1 MIRFFCIK
9 CTIRTS
15 TLINLRRY
23 IMFEIDLKD
32 RRAIY
37 EQIIDKF
44 KQLIIRDIL
53 KQDEKLPSVRELAK
67 QLTIN
72 PNTIQK
78 AYREL
83 ERQGYIY
90 SVKGRGN
97 FVSSEIKK
105 VDDAKVEYLKKQ
117 IEKSVSEL
125 MFIGIEKKELIEL
138 IERIYDNT
146 KGGNEDD

>member
-1 MIRFFCIK
+1 
-9 CTIRTS
+9 
-15 TLINLRRY
+15 
-23 IMFEIDLKD
+23 MFEIDLKD

-37 EQIIDKF
+37 QQIIDKF
-44 KQLIIRDIL
+44 KQLIIKDIL
-53 KQDEKLPSVRELAK
+53 KHDDKIPSVRELAK

-97 FVSSEIKK
+97 FVCSGIKR
-105 VDDAKVEYLKKQ
+105 VDDAKVEDLKKQ
-117 IEKSVSEL
+117 IEKNVSEL
-125 MFIGIEKKELIEL
+125 MYIGVEKKELIKL
-138 IERIYDNT
+138 IEKIYENI
-146 KGGNEDD
+146 KGGSGDD

>member
-1 MIRFFCIK
+1 
-9 CTIRTS
+9 
-15 TLINLRRY
+15 
-23 IMFEIDLKD
+23 MFEIDLKD

-53 KQDEKLPSVRELAK
+53 KQDEKIPSVRELAK

-97 FVSSEIKK
+97 FVCSGIKK

-117 IEKSVSEL
+117 IEKNVSEL
-125 MFIGIEKKELIEL
+125 MFIGIEKNELISL
-138 IERIYDNT
+138 IEKIYEN
-146 KGGNEDD
+146 

>member
-1 MIRFFCIK
+1 
-9 CTIRTS
+9 
-15 TLINLRRY
+15 
-23 IMFEIDLKD
+23 MFEIDLKD

-44 KQLIIRDIL
+44 KQLIIRDVL
-53 KQDEKLPSVRELAK
+53 KQDEKIPSVRELAK

-97 FVSSEIKK
+97 FVTSEIKK

-117 IEKSVSEL
+117 IEKNVSEL
-125 MFIGIEKKELIEL
+125 MFIGIEKNELIDL
-138 IERIYDNT
+138 IERIYEAT
-146 KGGNEDD
+146 KGGNKDD

>member
-1 MIRFFCIK
+1 
-9 CTIRTS
+9 
-15 TLINLRRY
+15 
-23 IMFEIDLKD
+23 MFDIDLKD

-53 KQDEKLPSVRELAK
+53 KQDEKIPSVRELAK

-97 FVSSEIKK
+97 FVSSGIKK
-105 VDDAKVEYLKKQ
+105 VDDVKVEYLKKQ

-125 MFIGIEKKELIEL
+125 MFIGIEKNELIRL
-138 IERIYDNT
+138 IEEIYENT

>member
-1 MIRFFCIK
+1 
-9 CTIRTS
+9 
-15 TLINLRRY
+15 
-23 IMFEIDLKD
+23 MFEIDLKD

-53 KQDEKLPSVRELAK
+53 KQDEKIPSVRELAK

-125 MFIGIEKKELIEL
+125 MFIGIEKNELITL
-138 IERIYDNT
+138 IEKIYEST

>member
-1 MIRFFCIK
+1 
-9 CTIRTS
+9 
-15 TLINLRRY
+15 
-23 IMFEIDLKD
+23 MFEIDLKD

-44 KQLIIRDIL
+44 KQLIIKDIL
-53 KQDEKLPSVRELAK
+53 KSDEKIPSVREMAK

-90 SVKGRGN
+90 SVKGIGN
-97 FVSSEIKK
+97 FVLSGIKK
-105 VDDAKVEYLKKQ
+105 VDDLEVEDLKRQ
-117 IEKSVSEL
+117 VEKKVSEL
-125 MFIGIEKKELIEL
+125 IYIGIEKSELITL
-138 IERIYDNT
+138 IETVYQKV
-146 KGGNEDD
+146 KGGNQDD

>member
-1 MIRFFCIK
+1 
-9 CTIRTS
+9 
-15 TLINLRRY
+15 
-23 IMFEIDLKD
+23 MFEIDLKD
-32 RRAIY
+32 RRPIY

-53 KQDEKLPSVRELAK
+53 RQDEKIPSVRELAK
-67 QLTIN
+67 KLTIN

-97 FVSSEIKK
+97 FVSSGIKK

-125 MFIGIEKKELIEL
+125 MFIGIEKNELISL
-138 IERIYDNT
+138 IERIYENT
-146 KGGNEDD
+146 KEGNEDD

>member
-1 MIRFFCIK
+1 
-9 CTIRTS
+9 
-15 TLINLRRY
+15 
-23 IMFEIDLKD
+23 MFEIDLKD

-53 KQDEKLPSVRELAK
+53 KQDEKIPSVRELSK

-97 FVSSEIKK
+97 FVSSGIKK
-105 VDDAKVEYLKKQ
+105 VDDAKVEHLKKQ

-125 MFIGIEKKELIEL
+125 IFIGIEKNELINL
-138 IERIYDNT
+138 IEKVYENV
-146 KGGNEDD
+146 KGENEDD

>member
-1 MIRFFCIK
+1 
-9 CTIRTS
+9 
-15 TLINLRRY
+15 
-23 IMFEIDLKD
+23 MFEIDLKD

-44 KQLIIRDIL
+44 KQLIMKDIL
-53 KQDEKLPSVRELAK
+53 KQDEKISSVRELAK

-97 FVSSEIKK
+97 FVSSGIKK
-105 VDDAKVEYLKKQ
+105 VDDAKVEHLKKQ

-125 MFIGIEKKELIEL
+125 IFIGIEKNELINL
-138 IERIYDNT
+138 IEKVYENM
-146 KGGNEDD
+146 KGENEDD

>member
-1 MIRFFCIK
+1 
-9 CTIRTS
+9 
-15 TLINLRRY
+15 
-23 IMFEIDLKD
+23 MFDIDLKD

-53 KQDEKLPSVRELAK
+53 KQDEKIPSVRELAK

-97 FVSSEIKK
+97 FVSSGIKK
-105 VDDAKVEYLKKQ
+105 VDDVKVEYLKKQ

-125 MFIGIEKKELIEL
+125 MFIGIEKNELIRL
-138 IERIYDNT
+138 IEEIYENA